1 MGIHYIVGRS
11 GSGKTM
17 QIYSEIGEALRNGE
31 GRLILM
37 VPEQFTLQAERDLIQ
52 TLNLPGILDVEVLSF
67 TRLAYKVFMKQGV
80 LPAPI
85 CERADI

>member
-1 MGIHYIVGRS
+1 
-11 GSGKTM
+11 M

-37 VPEQFTLQAERDLIQ
+37 VPEQFTLQAERDLI
-52 TLNLPGILDVEVLSF
+52 PDAEPARHSGCEVLSF
-67 TRLAYKVFMKQGV
+67 TRLAYKVFNEAGV

-85 CERADI
+85 SVSRADI